1 VRAIALLAFASVA
14 HAAPDYAPGST
25 EWNGLAKLWDEA
37 RQAGCEIK
45 AGDELDWSSLDGHD
59 VLWFVYPRGT
69 VDAARLRR
77 FLQAGGRALIAD
89 DFGAAAQALEGLGLR
104 RGAPP
109 GASAPLERYHEN
121 PNLPLARSSLSTALG
136 RSAESLVAN
145 HPASFSSALPP
156 TFEFRRGAAL
166 VVEGRVGKGSFVAL
180 ADPSV
185 LINNMLEIDGN
196 RAFAR
201 ALYSET
207 CRPGV
212 DRILLFT
219 QTFAAHGD
227 PPSQLDDAA
236 AGTPFERFN
245 GGLGRLNAS
254 IHAQLSTPPVP
265 FALAAVAAVIALV
278 AFAGG
283 FPERRPIAD
292 RWTRASVPAGEG
304 QLVDGWSVPWDYG
317 APVAVLLTE
326 TLERLQARVGAI
338 DFQDTGPQSL
348 ERRVTEKCSP
358 AAGRAAAE
366 LWRRLHR
373 LRWRSSDG
381 VTQPEG
387 FVGRRDLDRLHALA
401 RALFSELEQ
410 N

>member
-1 VRAIALLAFASVA
+1 MRAIALLAFASIA
-14 HAAPDYAPGST
+14 NAAPDYAPGST

-37 RQAGCEIK
+37 RQAGCAIK
-45 AGDELDWSSLDGHD
+45 AVDELDWSSLDGHD

-69 VDAARLRR
+69 VDATRLRR
-77 FLQAGGRALIAD
+77 FLQAGGRALVAD
-89 DFGAAAQALEGLGLR
+89 DFGAAAQALEALGLR
-104 RGAPP
+104 RGVPP
-109 GASAPLERYHEN
+109 AAVERYHEN
-121 PNLPLARSSLSTALG
+121 PNLPLARSRLSTALG

-145 HPASFSSALPP
+145 HPASFSSALPA
-156 TFEFRRGAAL
+156 TFAFRPGAAL
-166 VVEGRVGKGSFVAL
+166 VVEGRIGKGSFVAL

-201 ALYSET
+201 ALYAET

-212 DRILLFT
+212 DRIVLLT

-227 PPSQLDDAA
+227 PPAQLDDSNGSTA
-236 AGTPFERFN
+236 FERFN
-245 GGLGRLNAS
+245 AGIGRLNAS
-254 IHAQLSTPPVP
+254 VHAQLAQPPVP
-265 FALAAVAAVIALV
+265 FALAAVATVIALV

-283 FPERRPIAD
+283 FPDRRPIHD
-292 RWTRASVPAGEG
+292 RWTRATVPAGEG

-317 APVAVLLTE
+317 APVAVLLAE
-326 TLERLQARVGAI
+326 TLERLEARIGAI
-338 DFQDTGPQSL
+338 AFDDLGPQAL
-348 ERRVTEKCSP
+348 ERRVAEKCSP

-373 LRWRSSDG
+373 LRWRNADG
-381 VTQPEG
+381 AIQPEG

-410 N
+410 D